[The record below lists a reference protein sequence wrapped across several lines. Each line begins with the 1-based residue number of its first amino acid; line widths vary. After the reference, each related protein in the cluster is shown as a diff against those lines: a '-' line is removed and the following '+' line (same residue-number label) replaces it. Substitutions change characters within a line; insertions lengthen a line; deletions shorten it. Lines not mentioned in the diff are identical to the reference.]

1 MKIYNLVSI
10 VIFIYLLV
18 SCHPLKRIEYRN
30 TLTASKNALN
40 NQVAR
45 FQILEIQNDSIYK
58 EGFHTDSTYEVLK
71 KEIRNQKNKLDS
83 SSLLVNT
90 LLRKVNFR
98 VAFNEEFYELKPK
111 IKKINQLVAE
121 DLIANNSDYTQL
133 EKRVFETELNEDKV
147 KFNSILNSASEKQ
160 TQATET
166 IKSIGNSKEI
176 FLQSGS
182 ISESIAANIDN
193 RLLGYQ
199 TEIDSISNEIMIL
212 KRRIDQ
218 PSDFSKNFT
227 TIKAKVIL
235 IDSVVNKKTEYQQ
248 YVFKMIEDGLSKSKR
263 NLFNLA
269 AFFGPGGHMIPT
281 DKYEMAKIYFSPIV
295 DSLLKFSNTYSEIF
309 RTAQVV
315 INGYADGMKIMP
327 GTELYKKIKNYIK
340 VENPTKEQL
349 NAGLSAL
356 RAEEISKLIDRF
368 IKERANDFKTINKI
382 TFELLEAGEG
392 EKLPDSNI
400 KNYKENDERRRI
412 VLIYWSVLPN
422 K

>member
-1 MKIYNLVSI
+1 M
-10 VIFIYLLV
+10 
-18 SCHPLKRIEYRN
+18 EYRN
-30 TLTASKNALN
+30 SLSTSKNALN
-40 NQVAR
+40 SQIER
-45 FQILEIQNDSIYK
+45 FKILEKQNDSLYK

-83 SSLLVNT
+83 SSLLINT

-98 VAFNEEFYELKPK
+98 VAFNEEFYELRKK
-111 IKKINQLVAE
+111 IKKTNQSVIGEIVLYSSE
-121 DLIANNSDYTQL
+121 YSQI
-133 EKRVFETELNEDKV
+133 EKRMFESELDKDKA
-147 KFNSILNSASEKQ
+147 KFKTILNSASEKQ

-166 IKSIGNSKEI
+166 IKSIGNSKET

-182 ISESIAANIDN
+182 ISKSIAENIDN
-193 RLLGYQ
+193 RLLSYQ

-269 AFFGPGGHMIPT
+269 AFFGPGGHIIPA

-295 DSLLKFSNTYSEIF
+295 DSLLKFSNTYTEIF

-340 VENPTKEQL
+340 IENPTKEQL

>member
-1 MKIYNLVSI
+1 MKAYNLVSR

-30 TLTASKNALN
+30 TLTTSKNALN
-40 NQVAR
+40 NHGSR
-45 FQILEIQNDSIYK
+45 YKTLEIKNDSLYK
-58 EGFHTDSTYEVLK
+58 EGYHTDSTYEVLK
-71 KEIRNQKNKLDS
+71 KEIRNQEIKLDS
-83 SSLLVNT
+83 SATLVNT

-121 DLIANNSDYTQL
+121 DLIANNSVYTQL
-133 EKRVFETELNEDKV
+133 EKRVFESELNEDKV
-147 KFNSILNSASEKQ
+147 KFNSILNSATEKQ
-160 TQATET
+160 AQATET
-166 IKSIGNSKEI
+166 IKTIGNTKET
-176 FLQSGS
+176 FLQSGN
-182 ISESIAANIDN
+182 ISQSIAENIDN
-193 RLLGYQ
+193 RLLSYQ

-269 AFFGPGGHMIPT
+269 AFFGPGGHIIPT
-281 DKYEMAKIYFSPIV
+281 DKYEMAKDYFSPIV
-295 DSLLKFSNTYSEIF
+295 DSLLKFSNSYSEVF

-315 INGYADGMKIMP
+315 VNGYADGMKIMP
-327 GTELYKKIKNYIK
+327 GTDLYKKIKGYIK
-340 VENPTKEQL
+340 IENPSKEQL

-368 IKERANDFKTINKI
+368 IKERAKDFVSINKV

-392 EKLPDSNI
+392 EKLPDHNI